1 MIPDDEYTRETEEV
15 LKIFNNRTSI
25 YAQERYNEAR
35 SKSVKGT
42 SRTSSK
48 ARYQPRKQNKPKE
61 YLKNAI
67 IALTAVATIAGVS
80 TLGINGMKDLQAS
93 SQVNLEL
100 ATPVRN
106 NTTYY
111 NGLDEYGHPLWDLD
125 AQGAAEETLNSN
137 KEYDIDTRIYGTYT
151 NLKEFERN
159 EFMDEIMRELQR
171 IVQENPLDYSED
183 EVRAC
188 NHATFDD
195 YLASLNMDKE
205 EYLDKMR
212 EIKVAYGRNDLE
224 AVSEL
229 LNELK
234 GGAR

>member
-1 MIPDDEYTRETEEV
+1 MSPYFLTIINTFTS
-15 LKIFNNRTSI
+15 KISCFLYALIKIHTISVTS
-25 YAQERYNEAR
+25 
-35 SKSVKGT
+35 
-42 SRTSSK
+42 
-48 ARYQPRKQNKPKE
+48 
-61 YLKNAI
+61 
-67 IALTAVATIAGVS
+67 
-80 TLGINGMKDLQAS
+80 
-93 SQVNLEL
+93 
-100 ATPVRN
+100 RN

-125 AQGAAEETLNSN
+125 AKGAAEETLNSN